1 MLNWGGRCEISVL
14 LHKLDNLVLL
24 TYKVIMVIIAKFF
37 SATGTSAAELM
48 GAILS
53 GDVFAA
59 DLNEDNLA
67 QITLISSVVLVYVL
81 NFIYDQIPEVTKMV
95 LSAFDVSEEHKMGDQ
110 LADDAMRLTT
120 DVVQA
125 ATKIAKTVLSGGDAS
140 KKDDK
145 GGAK

>member
-1 MLNWGGRCEISVL
+1 
-14 LHKLDNLVLL
+14 
-24 TYKVIMVIIAKFF
+24 
-37 SATGTSAAELM
+37 M

-81 NFIYDQIPEVTKMV
+81 NFIYDQIPQVTKMV

-125 ATKIAKTVLSGGDAS
+125 ATKIAKTVLSGGDAP